1 MKINFS
7 DLPRCRNDVDVLNK
21 FDSNGVSI
29 LIFKK
34 HAFAD
39 RLFTLNLQKITNA
52 QARIFSDITNSLA
65 TNFIDSIAEDFYYDL
80 SKVSEI
86 FFLDVFKD
94 HAHMINKPANTSGS
108 LIYNI
113 YIKKALMVEFLTKKT
128 VETFIFQIMG
138 L

>member
-1 MKINFS
+1 MKRIFS

-39 RLFTLNLQKITNA
+39 RVFTLNLQKITNA
-52 QARIFSDITNSLA
+52 YARIFSDITNSLA

-80 SKVSEI
+80 SKVSEK

-94 HAHMINKPANTSGS
+94 NAHMINKAANTCGS

-128 VETFIFQIMG
+128 VETFIFQIMR

>member
-21 FDSNGVSI
+21 FDSNRVSI

-39 RLFTLNLQKITNA
+39 RVFTLNLQKITNA
-52 QARIFSDITNSLA
+52 YARIFSDITNSLA

-128 VETFIFQIMG
+128 VETFIFQIMR

>member
-21 FDSNGVSI
+21 FGSNGVSI

-39 RLFTLNLQKITNA
+39 RVFTLNLQKITNA
-52 QARIFSDITNSLA
+52 YARIFSDITNSLA

>member
-1 MKINFS
+1 MKRIFS

-39 RLFTLNLQKITNA
+39 RVFTLNLQKITNA
-52 QARIFSDITNSLA
+52 YARICPDITNSLA

-80 SKVSEI
+80 SKVSEKI
-86 FFLDVFKD
+86 VFRC
-94 HAHMINKPANTSGS
+94 
-108 LIYNI
+108 
-113 YIKKALMVEFLTKKT
+113 F
-128 VETFIFQIMG
+128 
-138 L
+138 